1 MCTLDLFAAV
11 VRGALWYCI
20 IALSRY
26 NLLLNSYRHRCSR
39 CWCYWCCRRR
49 RRRRCCCVCELK
61 YLICPAEVCTV
72 HIILVLFENVTLY
85 HVKSNSYVSFY
96 SQRSVR
102 TTRCMYLFWSPIRIL
117 YHQNWLYFNFDRKAA
132 PTMRSSSINSK
143 KHMKSTQA
151 YTHTLN
157 DDDNDDELTH
167 NALVRSL
174 DCATQFVHL
183 RCWFVCWLRSSVS
196 VSRSVALPYKNNS
209 FFRSECDNS
218 PTLTESEQ
226 QPSIQ
231 Q

>member
-1 MCTLDLFAAV
+1 MLLMLPSSSPPSLLLCVWAKVFNMSSRSLYSSHNFSAFWKRDAVSRQKQFIRFVLFAAFSANN
-11 VRGALWYCI
+11 AL
-20 IALSRY
+20 
-26 NLLLNSYRHRCSR
+26 
-39 CWCYWCCRRR
+39 
-49 RRRRCCCVCELK
+49 
-61 YLICPAEVCTV
+61 
-72 HIILVLFENVTLY
+72 
-85 HVKSNSYVSFY
+85 HVF
-96 SQRSVR
+96 
-102 TTRCMYLFWSPIRIL
+102 FWPPIRIL

-132 PTMRSSSINSK
+132 PTMRSNSINSK

-151 YTHTLN
+151 HTHTLN
-157 DDDNDDELTH
+157 DDDDDELTH

-226 QPSIQ
+226 QPSTHNKQAKGNERRDSKKTCFHALWPIHKRVY
-231 Q
+231 